1 MEQLQQITK
10 GKTKE
15 WRKRLKSCL
24 QLLQLEHQEHGIA
37 NIVARIRD
45 GLILVRL

>member
-1 MEQLQQITK
+1 MEQLQRTIK
-10 GKTKE
+10 GRTKE
-15 WRKRLKSCL
+15 WRKRLKNCI